1 MRRTRRCGKKD
12 SNCFENAGSEKDTLV
27 KILLLSSIALVGL
40 ATAAM
45 AAPPL
50 VAPSLPETPR
60 SLAVPVAQS
69 TLPNSG
75 KVSETV
81 HAGTY
86 TYLHAMK
93 DGKGTWLAIPKR
105 DVPVG
110 AEIRYAEGAL
120 MKDFHSSSLKRT
132 FEEVLFLGSVEVAGE
147 STAAVAPGH
156 PPVPTTLPPG
166 HSPVPAAPAGQ
177 PDLPNVGEV
186 SEAIAAG
193 KYTYLHVTDDGKG
206 TWLAIPRRDIPVG
219 ARVRYAE
226 GAVMKDFHSGS
237 LDRTFKE
244 VVFLGGVLL
253 AKE

>member
-1 MRRTRRCGKKD
+1 MKT
-12 SNCFENAGSEKDTLV
+12 
-27 KILLLSSIALVGL
+27 LLLSSIALVGL
-40 ATAAM
+40 ATAAL

-50 VAPSLPETPR
+50 SAPSLPETGRP
-60 SLAVPVAQS
+60 LAVPVAQS

-75 KVSETV
+75 EVSEV
-81 HAGTY
+81 IHAGTY
-86 TYLHAMK
+86 TYLHSMK

-110 AEIRYAEGAL
+110 AEIRYAAGAV
-120 MKDFHSSSLKRT
+120 MKDFHSSSLDRT
-132 FEEVLFLGSVEVAGE
+132 FQEVLFLGSVEVAGE
-147 STAAVAPGH
+147 SAAAVPSGH

-166 HSPVPAAPAGQ
+166 HAPVPAAPASQ
-177 PDLPNVGEV
+177 PDLPNVGQV

-193 KYTYLHVTDDGKG
+193 QYTYLHVTDDGKE

-237 LDRTFKE
+237 LNRTFEE
-244 VVFLGGVLL
+244 VLFLGNVVLTTD
-253 AKE
+253 

>member
-1 MRRTRRCGKKD
+1 MKT
-12 SNCFENAGSEKDTLV
+12 
-27 KILLLSSIALVGL
+27 LLLSLIALVGL
-40 ATAAM
+40 AAAAM

-50 VAPSLPETPR
+50 GALSPPETAR

-75 KVSETV
+75 EVSEAI

-120 MKDFHSSSLKRT
+120 MKDFYSSSLKRS

-147 STAAVAPGH
+147 SAAAAAPGQA
-156 PPVPTTLPPG
+156 PVQALPPG
-166 HSPVPAAPAGQ
+166 HSPVPAAPAGHPPVPAGSAAQ
-177 PDLPNVGEV
+177 ESLPNAGQVRET
-186 SEAIAAG
+186 IAAG
-193 KYTYLHVTDDGKG
+193 KYTYLHVTKDGRE
-206 TWLAIPRRDIPVG
+206 TWLAIPSRDVPVG
-219 ARVRYAE
+219 AEIRYAE

-237 LDRTFKE
+237 LNRTFDE
-244 VVFLGGVLL
+244 VLFLGGVLL
-253 AKE
+253 TKE